1 MAICK
6 RPAAAVAMGGQAV
19 NKKRKV
25 VVAKRTWPGPSGIKK
40 AAAIKKPAA
49 YATTADYEEE
59 KTCLGEGAFGVVF
72 KARHRAT
79 GQTVAIKHLVSPPP
93 EVDAAECPDPRE
105 QLLREARF
113 LEACSGNP
121 HVVGFHGVV
130 LNPSTTKLGLVMDF
144 VAGQSLRDI
153 LDERQGCGAQPPP
166 EATVRAFMRQL
177 LTGAKGVHERN
188 VVHRD
193 IKPANLLLTEGEEV
207 LKICD
212 FGLAISASDP
222 PPHSEAGT
230 MLYAAPEVL
239 LGKPD
244 IDSRVDS
251 WSIGCVMA
259 ELVGGEMLLL
269 RAGVEEALLEMQ
281 RLYAEEIPYLWT
293 IFQLLGTPDD
303 VEWPGFASLPR
314 AAKIPTLKPGQ
325 RSRLR
330 ELFPE
335 ETLSEEGFEVMAG
348 LLTCNPEK
356 RLTAA
361 DALKL
366 PWFAGDED

>member
-40 AAAIKKPAA
+40 AAVIKKPAA

-72 KARHRAT
+72 KARHRVT
-79 GQTVAIKHLVSPPP
+79 GQTVAIKHLASPPP

-153 LDERQGCGAQPPP
+153 LDERQDRSAPPPP

-230 MLYAAPEVL
+230 MPYAAPEVL

-244 IDSRVDS
+244 IDSLVDA

-281 RLYAEEIPYLWT
+281 RLYAEEIIYLWT
-293 IFQLLGTPDD
+293 IFGLLGTPDE

-314 AAKIPTLKPGQ
+314 AAKIPALKPGQ

-335 ETLSEEGFEVMAG
+335 ETLSEEGFEVMEG
-348 LLTCNPEK
+348 LLTCNPDK